1 MCYSPTLIKNP
12 NYGRRDKMAYVVDTK
27 SQYIPVPCGHC
38 GECVRLRSSGIL
50 QRAQLEELYGY
61 PYMISLSYNPESLAY
76 YECSNGFSIAY
87 SPVSD
92 LQNMFKRL
100 RKSGKLTRRFRYY
113 AVTELGS
120 KKGRPHAHILLFLQ
134 RQEGDSVYTPFNLE
148 KIVFKEV
155 LKEWRRNYAT
165 RIKHCKK
172 FDYSEPQNPVIVE
185 YDEVVPDTFHPDYR
199 PLLTYISRMRCGKLH
214 STYDCH
220 YVTPSVVDGSTQ
232 DVSFYV
238 TKYLVKDSEFKDKL
252 KRNIYGHCASIE
264 EANEVW
270 SIVRPRAI
278 SSLNFGFGI
287 YDDLNP
293 RKTSKEQRL
302 AILNSLPS
310 ASIVRSCVERSSQ
323 SEKTAR
329 FYDLQTGK
337 SMPLARYWYKFGDI
351 YDLDHH
357 NLFLSR
363 QDRVD
368 GVSIDDRDMTSKLIA
383 ESKHINNSKDSLTSN
398 YDLLYAES

>member
-27 SQYIPVPCGHC
+27 SQYTPVPCGHC
-38 GECVRLRSSGIL
+38 GECVRLRSSGVL

-61 PYMISLSYNPESLAY
+61 PFMISLSYNPESLAY
-76 YECSNGFSIAY
+76 YECSNGYSIAY
-87 SPVSD
+87 APVSD

-120 KKGRPHAHILLFLQ
+120 SKGRPHAHILLFLE

-148 KIVFKEV
+148 KIVFSVV
-155 LKEWRRNYAT
+155 LAEWRRNYGST
-165 RIKHCKK
+165 R
-172 FDYSEPQNPVIVE
+172 NPV
-185 YDEVVPDTFHPDYR
+185 YR
-199 PLLTYISRMRCGKLH
+199 PLLTYISRMRGGKLH

-220 YVTPSVVDGSTQ
+220 YVTPSVTDGSTQ

-238 TKYLVKDSEFKDKL
+238 SKYLVKDSDWKDKL
-252 KRNIYGHCASIE
+252 KRNIYGHCETLE

-287 YDDLNP
+287 YDDINP
-293 RKTSKEQRL
+293 RKVSSVVRREILSK
-302 AILNSLPS
+302 LPT
-310 ASIVRSCVERSSQ
+310 ADIVRGAIDQSSR

-351 YDLDHH
+351 YDLEHH
-357 NLFLSR
+357 KIFLSR
-363 QDRVD
+363 QDRID
-368 GVSIDDRDMTSKLIA
+368 GVSIDDRDLTSKLIA
-383 ESKHINNSKDSLTSN
+383 EKKHINNSKDSLTSN
-398 YDLLYAES
+398 FDLLYAES